1 MQSPTLSRRSF
12 VAGAAS
18 AAVAAVACAPVAAR
32 ASEPAWTHEADVVIV
47 GLGGAGSAAAVE
59 ALENGSSVCVLE
71 LAGRGGGAT
80 MLSGGLL
87 YMGGTALQER
97 LGVEDS
103 TENMLAYLTK
113 ACGPSADPQMLKL
126 FAETSPELFDWLEA
140 HGVTFEGDVLAEGHQ
155 VVAPEGIV
163 LNYSGNERA
172 KEYAEVA
179 HPVPRGHSPNGGGM
193 AVIEALD
200 AIVDEQAQV
209 LYETRGTELVQD
221 ADGRVVGVLGEGSDG
236 TPVAVHALKGVV
248 LSCGAFTFNDELL
261 ANNHPYALIMGVRTG
276 IPADTGDGIIMGMRV
291 GAATKSLGT
300 LSLQKHFYRFGTM
313 PFGIAVDY
321 RGLRYMN
328 EEGYGSWT
336 GRDIIKVSPD
346 KGYIIGDSTI
356 VDDLADAF
364 GFDDTTPVAHADTIE
379 ELAEL
384 MDAPFLVKQ
393 IELYN
398 QMVDEGE
405 DTQCG
410 RFAEN
415 LVGFRP
421 EDGPFHAGRIQGGY
435 LGGYTSGGLDIDVHG
450 QVLDNDQQPIPGLF
464 AAGRSARSIA
474 EGVHHPSTGMSCA
487 QGMLMGRV
495 IGRYLSGK
503 E

>member
-384 MDAPFLVKQ
+384 VGLDPVALGETV
-393 IELYN
+393 ERYN
-398 QMVDEGE
+398 GMVAAGE
-405 DTQCG
+405 DRDFYKSTDYLKVIAGQ
-410 RFAEN
+410 
-415 LVGFRP
+415 
-421 EDGPFHAGRIQGGY
+421 PFYAWDNSAPTVSFHT
-435 LGGYTSGGLDIDVHG
+435 LGGLKINADA
-450 QVLDNDQQPIPGLF
+450 QVLDLTGNVIPGLY
-464 AAGRSARSIA
+464 AAGRTSSGIYGEYPGSGSSIA
-474 EGVHHPSTGMSCA
+474 DCLTFGRIA
-487 QGMLMGRV
+487 GRV
-495 IGRYLSGK
+495 K
-503 E
+503 QE

>member
-356 VDDLADAF
+356 VDDLVDAF

-384 MDAPFLVKQ
+384 VGLDPVALGETV
-393 IELYN
+393 ERYN
-398 QMVDEGE
+398 GMVAAGE
-405 DTQCG
+405 DRDFYKSTDYLKVI
-410 RFAEN
+410 A
-415 LVGFRP
+415 
-421 EDGPFHAGRIQGGY
+421 GPPFYAWDNSAPTVSFHT
-435 LGGYTSGGLDIDVHG
+435 LGGLKINSDA
-450 QVLDNDQQPIPGLF
+450 QVLDLTGNVIPGLY
-464 AAGRSARSIA
+464 AAGRTSSGIYGEYPGSGSSIA
-474 EGVHHPSTGMSCA
+474 DCLTFGRIA
-487 QGMLMGRV
+487 GRV
-495 IGRYLSGK
+495 K
-503 E
+503 QE